1 MGAVAAP
8 LKKSELT
15 EVIAQ
20 LSFSAL
26 DVHLAARPIDR
37 DQVIE
42 RVWQHALSSCGPAV
56 LDQVASWAGAR
67 PTLSVGISYPLMS
80 NNPGALSWMLDHHDW
95 SQGRLWEGGP
105 APDSTDL
112 HKIADLAF
120 MVLAQTWHEK
130 HDVVGAF
137 LVLMDRFPDLFSV
150 LTPRPNLIRATQLLD
165 RMFDDVV
172 GGGDANVLAR
182 GIRWLS
188 KLQNYTGQAPR
199 PPQSAAQCWYR
210 DFLSNAPSVKI
221 LAFEKLLAE
230 ASSLRDAVSHLHPIH
245 TRARPNIPSA
255 PAHTA
260 AQFLLAS
267 AAPSLVD
274 LFALPSEH
282 AFHQPLRAALADDG
296 FFASFVAIASSRS
309 PGMLHRLVSRYP
321 EVASRFL
328 EFRSAS
334 TPTKTALHILLEHRA
349 DESLKHPWSAM
360 DRWLITKAS
369 SLISVDFPDGQSV
382 LDYSRKH
389 HPSWYTRAVR
399 KALGHMTARRPD
411 PPSAKRAP
419 RM

>member
-20 LSFSAL
+20 LSFNAL

-42 RVWQHALSSCGPAV
+42 RVWQRALSSCGPAG

-80 NNPGALSWMLDHHDW
+80 NNPGALSWVLDHHDW
-95 SQGRLWEGGP
+95 TSGRLWEGGP

-112 HKIADLAF
+112 HKIADLAS

-130 HDVVGAF
+130 QDVVGAF
-137 LVLMDRFPDLFSV
+137 MVLMDRFPDLFSV
-150 LTPRPNLIRATQLLD
+150 LTPRPNLIRAPQLLD

-172 GGGDANVLAR
+172 GGGDASVLAR

-188 KLQNYTGQAPR
+188 KLQNYTGQSPR
-199 PPQSAAQCWYR
+199 LPQSAAHCWYH

-221 LAFEKLLAE
+221 LAFEKLLAG
-230 ASSLRDAVSHLHPIH
+230 ASSLRAAVSSLHPLH
-245 TRARPNIPSA
+245 PRERLNMPSA
-255 PAHTA
+255 PTHTV

-274 LFALPSEH
+274 LFALPSDH
-282 AFHQPLRAALADDG
+282 AFHGGLRAALADDS
-296 FFASFVAIASSRS
+296 FFGSFVALASGRS
-309 PGMLHRLVSRYP
+309 PGMLHRMVSRYP
-321 EVASRFL
+321 EVAARFL

-334 TPTKTALHILLEHRA
+334 TPAKTALHVLLEHRA
-349 DESLKHPWSAM
+349 DESLKQPWSAM

-369 SLISVDFPDGQSV
+369 SLMPLDFPDGQSV
-382 LDYSRKH
+382 LEYSREY
-389 HPSWYTRAVR
+389 HPSWYARAVR
-399 KALGHMTARRPD
+399 QALGHMTARRPD